1 MNYPIRRTIR
11 LSPELDAAM
20 RAKAAQSEDDISDF
34 IRTAIKHAVMDYRAP
49 THADLV
55 QFNHLCR
62 VLDGAAANIN
72 QLARA
77 ANQARLGHGTM
88 PEVAEMEKA
97 AVRVDKIGNQI
108 LRILRMWL

>member
-20 RAKAAQSEDDISDF
+20 RAKAAQTGDDISDF
-34 IRTAIKHAVMDYRAP
+34 IRTAIKHAAMDYRAP

-62 VLDGAAANIN
+62 VLDGAATNIN

-77 ANQARLGHGTM
+77 ANQARLGRGTM
-88 PEVAEMEKA
+88 PEIEDMEKA
-97 AVRVDKIGNQI
+97 AARIERLGRQI
-108 LRILRMWL
+108 LPILRMWI